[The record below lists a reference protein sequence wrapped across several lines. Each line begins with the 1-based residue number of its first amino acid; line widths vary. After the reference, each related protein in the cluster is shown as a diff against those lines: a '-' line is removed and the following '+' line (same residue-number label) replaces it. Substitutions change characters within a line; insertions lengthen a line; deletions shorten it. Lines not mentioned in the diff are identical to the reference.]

1 VSQQILNERTF
12 GAENEARVTGG
23 AQVTRTM
30 TVGGTAAKA
39 ALFLAVTIVFASIGW
54 DRAEQVLDINPIWFL
69 VGFLVLIGLTFVA
82 ARNPVVAAPLGF
94 IYGVLMGTYI
104 GAISRF
110 YEAAYDGV
118 VGQALFCT
126 LAVFGVTLALYGF
139 RIVKVTNRFINTV
152 VTATIGVLVFYL
164 FSFVLSLFD
173 VSIVSLTE
181 PSPLS
186 IGISVV
192 ISVIAAANLFVD
204 YAYIEQGA
212 KQGAPKQ
219 MEWLSAFG
227 LLTTLVWLYLE
238 ILRLLSL
245 LRGD

>member
-1 VSQQILNERTF
+1 MSQQVLNERTF
-12 GAENEARVTGG
+12 SPGYEAQVTGG
-23 AQVTRTM
+23 GQATRTM
-30 TVGGTAAKA
+30 TIGGTAVKA

-82 ARNPVVAAPLGF
+82 ARAPRVAAPLGF
-94 IYGVLMGTYI
+94 LYGVLMGTFI
-104 GAISRF
+104 GAISRV
-110 YEAAYDGV
+110 YEAQFDGV

-139 RIVKVTNRFINTV
+139 RIVKVTNRFTNTV
-152 VTATIGVLVFYL
+152 ITATIGVLFFYL
-164 FSFVLSLFD
+164 ATFVLDLFG
-173 VSIVSLTE
+173 VNLVSLNE

-192 ISVIAAANLFVD
+192 ISLIAAANLFVD
-204 YAYIEQGA
+204 YAFIERGTQ
-212 KQGAPKQ
+212 QGAPKQ
-219 MEWLSAFG
+219 MEWICAFG
-227 LLTTLVWLYLE
+227 LLTTLVWLYMEL
-238 ILRLLSL
+238 LRLLSL